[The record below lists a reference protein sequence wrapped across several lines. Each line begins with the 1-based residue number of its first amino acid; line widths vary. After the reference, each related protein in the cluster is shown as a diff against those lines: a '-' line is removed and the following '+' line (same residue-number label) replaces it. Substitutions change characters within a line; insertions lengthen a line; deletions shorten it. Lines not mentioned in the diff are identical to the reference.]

1 MRSRFCSLWAPSGLF
16 ITART
21 CTCTCTRTVQ
31 PYTVTLF
38 RTKVRKYNVLSYEST
53 FVPSKVSIYLR
64 IFEDIFVLENSTV
77 LYVYTFESTSG
88 STQAKYFEST
98 FVLQY
103 STLNVYTYVYYLRT
117 KVHLYNNPTTTLS
130 TVLYSSL
137 LRVQRCTVVV
147 RVQLYTIN
155 VYEGTKVRKY
165 FRKYESTKVPSKV
178 PSYEGTFE
186 GTKVQLVVRIRMIRY
201 DG

>member
-38 RTKVRKYNVLSYEST
+38 RTKVRKYEST
-53 FVPSKVSIYLR
+53 FVPSKVS
-64 IFEDIFVLENSTV
+64 TV
-77 LYVYTFESTSG
+77 
-88 STQAKYFEST
+88 ST
-98 FVLQY
+98 FVSSKIFSYLKIVLYSTCSCILSKVLPEVLKQSISKVLSYYMY

-130 TVLYSSL
+130 TVQLFITCTTLY
-137 LRVQRCTVVV
+137 LRTVVV

-165 FRKYESTKVPSKV
+165 FRKYFRT
-178 PSYEGTFE
+178 
-186 GTKVQLVVRIRMIRY
+186 
-201 DG
+201 